1 MVGVTDKPLAAKAG
15 DALPVRFPLR
25 AIHLFD
31 PKTGDALAH
40 GLDRA

>member
-1 MVGVTDKPLAAKAG
+1 VS
-15 DALPVRFPLR
+15 FPLR

-31 PKTGDALAH
+31 PETGDALAH